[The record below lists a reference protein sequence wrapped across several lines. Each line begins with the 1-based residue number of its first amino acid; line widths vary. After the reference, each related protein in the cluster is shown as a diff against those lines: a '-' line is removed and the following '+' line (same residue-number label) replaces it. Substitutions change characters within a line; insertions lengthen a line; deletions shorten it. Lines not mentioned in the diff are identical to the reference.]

1 MCFIDPMYLD
11 KIYTLKTGVSFK
23 VSTIALQELIIN
35 TLNNKMDLAG
45 LKDIRCVN
53 DLYAYLTVI
62 VYEGAEDFINRR
74 SCWANKQIKANLI
87 AGKPVSFNSFC
98 DLFWRDLDEDDP
110 DGDEWQQLIASDG
123 FYSQLVVFMN
133 KLRIAE
139 RNLQQYKE
147 TNPDWYLG
155 SV

>member
-1 MCFIDPMYLD
+1 MYLD

-23 VSTIALQELIIN
+23 VSTIALQELITN
-35 TLNNKMDLAG
+35 ALNKRTDLAG
-45 LKDIRCVN
+45 LESVRCVK
-53 DLYAYLTVI
+53 DLYAYLAVI

-98 DLFWRDLDEDDP
+98 NLFWRDLDEDDP

-133 KLRIAE
+133 KLRIAK

-147 TNPDWYLG
+147 TIPDGIL
-155 SV
+155 VQFK